1 MTIKAFDMVED
12 VDGNRYNVKAS
23 GNTLR
28 AYLVKGGA
36 ETGLSYQIDPKP
48 VEGFAPTFKKVDR
61 YLSTIAE
68 EIIADWSNCQVTIS
82 AAAKPYLSAMR
93 SLSTLNDFYGMDK
106 ASSVVRY
113 FLANAG
119 TWRGQTARRIKAELN
134 LMLKKA

>member
-1 MTIKAFDMVED
+1 MTFKAFDMVED

-36 ETGLSYQIDPKP
+36 ETGLSYGADER
-48 VEGFAPTFKKVDR
+48 VFKKVDR

-93 SLSTLNDFYGMDK
+93 GLSSLDDFYGMDK
-106 ASSVVRY
+106 AVSIVSY

-119 TWRGQTARRIKAELN
+119 TWRGETARRVKTELN
-134 LMLKKA
+134 KMLDAHRKAAKA